1 MTTRFVVAP
10 LIVNVV
16 GFLVLRPSLR
26 LRAGLGILL
35 IAISAGWLLVA
46 REQEEEDGPL
56 PLNLNQG

>member
-10 LIVNVV
+10 LIVNMV

-26 LRAGLGILL
+26 LRSGLGIVL

-46 REQEEEDGPL
+46 REEEEEASTL
-56 PLNLNQG
+56 PLNLKRN